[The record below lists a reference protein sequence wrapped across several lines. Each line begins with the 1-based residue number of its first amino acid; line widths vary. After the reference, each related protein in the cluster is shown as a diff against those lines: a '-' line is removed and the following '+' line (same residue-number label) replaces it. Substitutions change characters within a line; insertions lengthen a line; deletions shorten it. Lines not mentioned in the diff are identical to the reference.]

1 MAALQIFAFV
11 LAEGLLRKLQI
22 VPIASIGQ
30 SDQMFEPLLVIVAAV
45 FLLAGVIK
53 GVFGLGLPTVSMGLL
68 AVTMQPSHA
77 LAIVLVPAVV
87 TNIWQTFVGPYLRDI
102 MRRLWPLMAGTVIGI
117 WLNAGMLTGPYA
129 RYGTIVLGVLL
140 VIYAIIGLNKFSFN
154 VARSDEKWIGGIV
167 GVMTGV
173 VSAATGVQVIPS
185 MPFMQ
190 AIGMEKDELV
200 QALGVFFTVAT
211 LALAFTLTSAGL
223 LSASTALPGAVA
235 MASAFAGMFIG
246 QVVRSRMQPEAFRR
260 WFLIAMILL
269 GLYLAGSAVYN
280 MTAA

>member
-1 MAALQIFAFV
+1 
-11 LAEGLLRKLQI
+11 
-22 VPIASIGQ
+22 
-30 SDQMFEPLLVIVAAV
+30 MFDPLLFLIAAA
-45 FLLAGVIK
+45 FLLAGFIK
-53 GVFGLGLPTVSMGLL
+53 GVIGLGLPTVSMGLL

-77 LAIVLVPAVV
+77 LAIVIVPAIV

-102 MRRLWPLMAGTVIGI
+102 IRRLWPLMIGTIVGI

-129 RYGTIVLGVLL
+129 RYGTVVLGVLL
-140 VIYAIIGLNKFSFN
+140 VIYAIVGLSKFSFK
-154 VARSDEKWIGGIV
+154 VAPRDEKWVGGIV
-167 GVMTGV
+167 GVVTGL

-211 LALAFTLTSAGL
+211 VALAFSLTSAGL

-235 MASAFAGMFIG
+235 MACAFAGMAIG
-246 QVVRSRMQPEAFRR
+246 QSVRSRLQPEVFRR
-260 WFLIAMILL
+260 WFLIAMIFL
-269 GLYLAGSAVYN
+269 GLYLVGSAVYQ
-280 MTAA
+280 TIAS